1 MAHKLCLFHPTFFF
15 SFVRARA
22 SGCGMQSCGL
32 PAANSRSFINTYE
45 EFITIYYCYVSNMH
59 NVQEETQ

>member
-1 MAHKLCLFHPTFFF
+1 MSCSKLPLKQLPKL
-15 SFVRARA
+15 A
-22 SGCGMQSCGL
+22 SGRGIQSCGL

-45 EFITIYYCYVSNMH
+45 EFITIYYCYISNMH